1 MTDPSDQM
9 EEDRLKKARKLRLAL
24 FASGSGTNA
33 QAIIKACQK
42 GEYGPLPLVDPVVVV
57 CDKPG
62 ARVLDRARELGV
74 PTLLFPSKEFSS
86 RESHEKAILT
96 ELSSLNVDAI
106 ALAGY
111 MRIIGKALIESF
123 PGKILNIHPSLLPS
137 FPGIAA
143 HRQAIDYGV
152 RFTGVT
158 VHVVDEGMDTG
169 PIILQKVAPIL
180 EGDTEEILSE
190 RMRPLEHQAYIEAIA
205 HLSKGTIRIVGR
217 KVFLGEPQPGG

>member
-1 MTDPSDQM
+1 LFMTDPSEQRGTDP
-9 EEDRLKKARKLRLAL
+9 LPKVRKLRLAL

-33 QAIIKACQK
+33 EAIIRACQK
-42 GEYGPLPLVDPVVVV
+42 GAEGPLSFVDPAVVI

-62 ARVLDRARELGV
+62 ARVLDRAKELGV
-74 PTLLFPSKEFSS
+74 PALLFPSKDFSS
-86 RESHEKAILT
+86 RESHEKAILM
-96 ELSSLNVDAI
+96 ELSALKVEAI

-111 MRIIGKALIESF
+111 MRIIGKALIEAF

-137 FPGIAA
+137 FPGMAA

-169 PIILQKVAPIL
+169 PIILQKVEPVL
-180 EGDTEEILSE
+180 EGDTEATLSE
-190 RMRPLEHQAYIEAIA
+190 RMRPLEHQAYIEA
-205 HLSKGTIRIVGR
+205 LSLLSRGIMRIVGR
-217 KVFLGEPQPGG
+217 KVFLDDHR

>member
-1 MTDPSDQM
+1 MTDPSDQRGK
-9 EEDRLKKARKLRLAL
+9 DSLGASRKLRLAL

-33 QAIIKACQK
+33 EAIIKACQK
-42 GEYGPLPLVDPVVVV
+42 GELGPLPLVDPVVIV

-74 PTLLFPSKEFSS
+74 PALLFPSKDFSS

-96 ELSSLNVDAI
+96 ELSRMDVEAI

-111 MRIIGKALIESF
+111 MRIIGKALIEAF

-137 FPGIAA
+137 FPGMSA

-158 VHVVDEGMDTG
+158 VHIVDEGMDTG

-190 RMRPLEHQAYIEAIA
+190 RMRPLEHQAYIEAIS
-205 HLSKGTIRIVGR
+205 HLSKGTMRIVGR
-217 KVFLGEPQPGG
+217 KVILGESQSGG

>member
-1 MTDPSDQM
+1 MTDPSSDKGA
-9 EEDRLKKARKLRLAL
+9 DLFASARKLRIAI

-33 QAIIKACQK
+33 EAIIRACQK
-42 GEYGPLPLVDPVVVV
+42 GDDGPLPMVDPVVVI

-62 ARVLDRARELGV
+62 ARVLDRAKSLNI
-74 PTLLFPSKEFSS
+74 PSLLFPSRDFAS
-86 RESHEKAILT
+86 RESHEKAILE
-96 ELSSLNVDAI
+96 ELSDLSVDAV

-111 MRIIGKALIESF
+111 MRIIGKSLIEAF

-137 FPGIAA
+137 FPGMAA

-169 PIILQKVAPIL
+169 PIILQKVEPVL
-180 EGDTEEILSE
+180 EGDTESTLSE
-190 RMRPLEHQAYIEAIA
+190 RMRPLEHQAYIES
-205 HLSKGTIRIVGR
+205 LSFLSRGTMRIVGR
-217 KVFLGEPQPGG
+217 KVFLDDHR